1 MKKSFKYLLLL
12 LGLVVVTTSCEN
24 TQVSSGEGSDN
35 LSNSEEISD
44 INSEINSE
52 SNSQID
58 EDSYYQIPD
67 WPQENYKCSVGL
79 TDLGVSRSLVT
90 GEEYNLQ
97 IQFNDTRPNPDNEQ
111 YISSNPDV
119 VTVEKDEEGQI
130 IIKCHHAG
138 KAAIRILDGN
148 GDIRYCEIVRVAD
161 PIDLKDMED
170 HLVYNCNEWLSLIP
184 GMDEYTITFF
194 PGNEYTIVGLDQY
207 GGAFATVN
215 GTYEYVETLNVSGI
229 TEYTYT
235 FTDEN
240 AKSLQLEGFN
250 VDITGE
256 FMHLRGSNIT
266 VNMLYPDFR
275 KSDFESFIS

>member
-44 INSEINSE
+44 ISSEINSE

-67 WPQENYKCSVGL
+67 WPQENYKCNVGL

-90 GEEYNLQ
+90 GEEYKLQ

-111 YISSNPDV
+111 YISSNPNV
-119 VTVEKDEEGQI
+119 VTVEKDQEGQI

-138 KAAIRILDGN
+138 
-148 GDIRYCEIVRVAD
+148 
-161 PIDLKDMED
+161 
-170 HLVYNCNEWLSLIP
+170 
-184 GMDEYTITFF
+184 
-194 PGNEYTIVGLDQY
+194 
-207 GGAFATVN
+207 
-215 GTYEYVETLNVSGI
+215 
-229 TEYTYT
+229 
-235 FTDEN
+235 
-240 AKSLQLEGFN
+240 
-250 VDITGE
+250 
-256 FMHLRGSNIT
+256 
-266 VNMLYPDFR
+266 
-275 KSDFESFIS
+275 